1 MTSTEHRSQPPM
13 FTCEADGGV
22 AHLQLATPERRNALT
37 MGFWSDLAAALAD
50 LATEGTR
57 VLVVSS
63 TGPHFSAG
71 LDLGAFAAARIDT
84 STVAGR
90 TRFVGLLRQ
99 MQAGVNALADAP
111 FPTLAAVQGGCIGGA
126 LDLVSAAC
134 LRYVAADAFFEI
146 AEINLG
152 MMADLGSLNRL
163 PHALP
168 DAVVR
173 ELAYTGGR
181 LGADRAV
188 SLGFANEVCPDP
200 IARALEVAAVIAA
213 KNPVAVAASKQ
224 MISYSRE
231 RPVAESLA
239 YLNALQPAIFDPD
252 VVVASATARAGR
264 RQPG

>member
-1 MTSTEHRSQPPM
+1 MSQT
-13 FTCEADGGV
+13 FTCSVDNGI
-22 AHLQLATPERRNALT
+22 AHLQLCRPERRNALPLE
-37 MGFWSDLAAALAD
+37 FWGELRDTVAGLA
-50 LATEGTR
+50 GSTR
-57 VLVVSS
+57 VLVISGA
-63 TGPHFSAG
+63 GPHFSAG
-71 LDLGAFAAARIDT
+71 LDLAAFAGAGLDT
-84 STVAGR
+84 TTVEGR
-90 TRFVGLLRQ
+90 LRFRELLEQ
-99 MQAGVNALADAP
+99 MQSGVNALADAP
-111 FPTLAAVQGGCIGGA
+111 FPVIAAVSGGCLGGA

-134 LRYVAADAFFEI
+134 MRYAGEDAYFVI

>member
-1 MTSTEHRSQPPM
+1 MSRTEQSDQSPM
-13 FTCEADGGV
+13 FTCQASEGV
-22 AHLQLATPERRNALT
+22 AHLQLANPQRRNALT
-37 MGFWSDLAAALAD
+37 MGFWSDLDTTLAD
-50 LATEGTR
+50 LAAVDTR
-57 VLVVSS
+57 VLVMSS
-63 TGPHFSAG
+63 SGPHFSAG

-111 FPTLAAVQGGCIGGA
+111 FPTLVAVQGGCIGGA

-168 DAVVR
+168 DAIVR

-181 LGADRAV
+181 LGAERAV
-188 SLGFANEVCPDP
+188 SLGFANEVCADP
-200 IARALEVAAVIAA
+200 IARALEVASVIAA
-213 KNPVAVAASKQ
+213 KNPVAVSASKK

-239 YLNALQPAIFDPD
+239 YLNALQPAIFDPA

-264 RQPG
+264 GQPG